1 MERKTL
7 GGRIGALRR
16 EKGWTQLELAEKM
29 AVTDKAVSKWERDLS
44 WPDAASLPKLAALF
58 GLTIDQL
65 IGGMDIP
72 RADGLA
78 QKAEGKSRVASLFL
92 LICKALPTALGVAT
106 AALAALG
113 ELDTRSGF
121 VVLGLCLACVGI
133 VLLSS
138 EKQ

>member
-1 MERKTL
+1 MGAGFIL
-7 GGRIGALRR
+7 AGRGFF
-16 EKGWTQLELAEKM
+16 AE
-29 AVTDKAVSKWERDLS
+29 VGRFIW
-44 WPDAASLPKLAALF
+44 
-58 GLTIDQL
+58 
-65 IGGMDIP
+65 
-72 RADGLA
+72 ADDRPA
-78 QKAEGKSRVASLFL
+78 DWQKAEGKSRVASLFL

-121 VVLGLCLACVGI
+121 ALLGLGLACVGI